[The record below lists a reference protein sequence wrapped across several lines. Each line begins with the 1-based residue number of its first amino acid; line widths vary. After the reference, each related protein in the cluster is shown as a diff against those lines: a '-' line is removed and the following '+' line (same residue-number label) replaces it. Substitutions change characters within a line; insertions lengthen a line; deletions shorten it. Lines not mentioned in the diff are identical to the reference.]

1 MIAAILPFIQ
11 GALMLAQLAQTVQG
25 PPQPP
30 PPPEL
35 PPTLG
40 WDEAMR
46 RATETLSPIYDER
59 MQQTLAGVDKDL
71 ISRGFFGQLPGA
83 ALAGSRA
90 ADVERAKAAAIASLG
105 GQMQSQSE
113 EQAFAQQRLA
123 AEWAMNQSNLW
134 NQAQQQRQAG
144 LGGLLSTALNYPLQ
158 HYQTTWEWPW
168 DTWGG
173 GQQAAQGAN
182 LTPKATY
189 ALGQMGT
196 QYFNPAET
204 VPISTQAANVFGN
217 PLRLNQY
224 TNPWSY

>member
-1 MIAAILPFIQ
+1 MAEALPFIQ
-11 GALMLAQLAQTVQG
+11 GALGLAQLAQTVSG
-25 PPQPP
+25 PPAPP
-30 PPPEL
+30 PAPKA

-46 RATETLSPIYDER
+46 QATETLNPIYDER
-59 MQQTLAGVDKDL
+59 MQQTLRNVDKEL
-71 ISRGFFGQLPGA
+71 IQRGFFGQLPGA

-105 GQMQSQSE
+105 GQMQTQSQ
-113 EQAFAQQRLA
+113 EQALAQQRLA
-123 AEWAMNQSNLW
+123 AEWAMNQSNMW
-134 NQAQQQRQAG
+134 NQTQQQRQAG

-168 DTWGG
+168 DTWGKAG
-173 GQQAAQGAN
+173 RNN
-182 LTPKATY
+182 LTPKAEY
-189 ALGQMGT
+189 ALAQSGT
-196 QYFNPAET
+196 QYFNPAEA
-204 VPISTQAANVFGN
+204 VSIPNQVASVFGS

>member
-113 EQAFAQQRLA
+113 EQALAQQRLA
-123 AEWAMNQSNLW
+123 AEWAMNQSNMW
-134 NQAQQQRQAG
+134 NQMQQQRQAG
-144 LGGLLSTALNYPLQ
+144 LGGLLNTSLYYPLD
-158 HYQTTWEWPW
+158 YAEATGTYL
-168 DTWGG
+168 GG
-173 GQQAAQGAN
+173 GV
-182 LTPKATY
+182 TPKTQ
-189 ALGQMGT
+189 LGLAKQGIH
-196 QYFNPAET
+196 YFDPAEA
-204 VPISTQAANVFGN
+204 VSIPNQAANMFGS